1 MEQWAI
7 LVAGGSGLRMGAPL
21 PKQFLP
27 LAGKPI
33 LVHTIELFLNFLKDI
48 NRIRVVIPAEH
59 FSTWEQIAPEHLKK
73 VPVVKGGNNRFESVK
88 NGLSTIPNI
97 GFVAIHDGVRP
108 LATEHLIQTSF
119 SLAITKGSAIP
130 LVPLVDS
137 VRHSNEGNWLP
148 FDRELIRAVQTPQV
162 FSTSLIKTA
171 YANTTFSSTI
181 TDDTMVFEKSGFIP
195 HFLEGERETIKI
207 TTPLDLLIG
216 EAILLERQRS

>member
-7 LVAGGSGLRMGAPL
+7 LVAGGSGLRMGASL
-21 PKQFLP
+21 PKQFLH

-33 LVHTIELFLNFLKDI
+33 LVHTIDLFLSYLKDL

-59 FSTWEQIAPEHLKK
+59 FSTWEQIAPKHLKDIHL
-73 VPVVKGGNNRFESVK
+73 VKGGNNRFESVK
-88 NGLSTIPNI
+88 NGLSTIPNT

-108 LATEHLIQTSF
+108 LASEQLIQNSF
-119 SLAITKGSAIP
+119 SFAITKGSAIP

-137 VRHSNEGNWLP
+137 IRHLNDGDWLP
-148 FDRELIRAVQTPQV
+148 FDRESIRAVQTPQV
-162 FSTSLIKTA
+162 FSTNLIKTA
-171 YANTTFSSTI
+171 YSNTNYSPDI

-195 HFLEGERETIKI
+195 HFLEGERENIKI
-207 TTPLDLLIG
+207 TTPFDLLIG